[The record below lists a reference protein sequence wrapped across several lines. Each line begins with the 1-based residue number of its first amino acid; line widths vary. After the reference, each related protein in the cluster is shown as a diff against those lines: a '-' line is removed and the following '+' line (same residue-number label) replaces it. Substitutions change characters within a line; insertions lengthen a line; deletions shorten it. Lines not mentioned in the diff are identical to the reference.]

1 MEKSPSNEVRR
12 VAFCAVAG
20 VLLSINIQTF
30 VHTGGLLPGGFSGLS
45 LLLQQIVKMLTGVSI
60 PYGPIYFILNFFPI
74 ILSYRKIGKKFTIFS
89 CVTILINS
97 TLTDFIPVHVITYDV
112 LLISIFGGI
121 INGFAVSMCLR
132 AGATSGGTDFIA
144 IYASEKFGIDTFN
157 YVMLFNTIILCC
169 DGILFGW
176 DKALYSI
183 IFQFTSTQI
192 IRLAYKR
199 YTKNTLFIVTDFPK
213 EVTEE
218 IYHATG
224 HGATNIHAFGSYE
237 DTPRSFVYSIVSG
250 EDTKKVVQRIK
261 SVDNNAFINVVRT
274 ESLTG
279 NFWMRPND

>member
-12 VAFCAVAG
+12 VAFCAIAG